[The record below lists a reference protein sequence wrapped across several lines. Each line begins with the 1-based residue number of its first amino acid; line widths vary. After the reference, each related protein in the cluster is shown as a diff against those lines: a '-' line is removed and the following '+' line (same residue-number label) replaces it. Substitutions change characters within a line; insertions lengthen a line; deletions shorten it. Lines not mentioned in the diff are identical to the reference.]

1 LRDVCGELRRVALDR
16 CKGRVVALVARE
28 LKELLRIAQAAVE
41 RRQAA
46 DDRVELLLLLAE
58 ILGAPLVVPDPGIL
72 ERFGD
77 RVEAGLLRLEVK
89 DTSAAR
95 PRGARGRPAGWR
107 WR

>member
-1 LRDVCGELRRVALDR
+1 LRDVGGEPRRVAFDGGE
-16 CKGRVVALVARE
+16 GRVVALAAGE
-28 LKELLRIAQAAVE
+28 LEELLRVPQAAVE
-41 RRQAA
+41 GRQAA
-46 DDRVELLLLLAE
+46 DDRVELLLLPAE
-58 ILGAPLVVPDPGIL
+58 ILGAPRVIPDLGIL

-77 RVEAGLLRLEVK
+77 RIEASLLRLEVK

>member
-1 LRDVCGELRRVALDR
+1 LRELGGELRCVALDR
-16 CKGRVVALVARE
+16 LEGRVVALVACQLEE
-28 LKELLRIAQAAVE
+28 LQRVAQAAVE
-41 RRQAA
+41 RGQPA

-58 ILGAPLVVPDPGIL
+58 FLGAPLVVPDPGIL

-77 RVEAGLLRLEVK
+77 RIEAGLLRLEVK

-95 PRGARGRPAGWR
+95 PRGARGRLAGWR

>member
-1 LRDVCGELRRVALDR
+1 LRDVGGELRRVALDR
-16 CKGRVVALVARE
+16 FEGRVVALVARE
-28 LKELLRIAQAAVE
+28 LEELLRVAQAAVE

-58 ILGAPLVVPDPGIL
+58 LLGAPPVVPDLGIL
-72 ERFGD
+72 ERSGD
-77 RVEAGLLRLEVK
+77 RIEAGLLRLEVK

-95 PRGARGRPAGWR
+95 PRGARGRRGDWR

>member
-1 LRDVCGELRRVALDR
+1 LREVGGELRRVALDR
-16 CKGRVVALVARE
+16 YKGRVVALVARE
-28 LKELLRIAQAAVE
+28 LEELLRVAQAAVE

-58 ILGAPLVVPDPGIL
+58 ILGAPLVVPDLGIL
-72 ERFGD
+72 ERLGD
-77 RVEAGLLRLEVK
+77 RIEAGLLCLDVK

-107 WR
+107 

>member
-1 LRDVCGELRRVALDR
+1 VCELGGELGCVALDR
-16 CKGRVVALVARE
+16 YKGRVVAFVARQLE
-28 LKELLRIAQAAVE
+28 ELLRVAQAAVE
-41 RRQAA
+41 GRQAA

-58 ILGAPLVVPDPGIL
+58 ILGAPRVVPDLGIL

-77 RVEAGLLRLEVK
+77 RIEAGLLRLEVK